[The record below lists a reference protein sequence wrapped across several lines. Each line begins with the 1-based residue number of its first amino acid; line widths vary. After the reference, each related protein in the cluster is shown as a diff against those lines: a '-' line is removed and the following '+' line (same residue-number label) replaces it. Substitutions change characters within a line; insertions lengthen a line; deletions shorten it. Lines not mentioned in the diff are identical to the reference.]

1 VFVLLLLVA
10 VSAGAGL
17 VAAVCIRAWPQAD
30 PALSATNAVEDRLVR
45 WRTVRR
51 FLRSRMD
58 PAVAT
63 GLALTVAL
71 LAVVITGVLL
81 GVAVYMIRRNVG
93 VVRMDQAVEHW
104 AATNVGG
111 GSFRALQ
118 ILTWLGS
125 TPFIVALAVAGA
137 VFGWR
142 RRRGISVAFFLTLVV
157 AGQFAASNLIKFA
170 VERVRPDLGPF
181 GRLGT
186 PSFPSGHSTAAAAT
200 FAAVALVVGR
210 DASPRVRAVLAGIA
224 VALAVAVAGSR
235 VLLGVHWFSDVI
247 AGLLLGWTWFAVCAV
262 SFGGRLLWFGA
273 PVVAASSPGQPP
285 SVRVGVDTTVSSGSA
300 APSETRSRTR

>member
-1 VFVLLLLVA
+1 MFVLVLLVA

-30 PALSATNAVEDRLVR
+30 PALSATSAVEDRLVR
-45 WRTVRR
+45 WRR
-51 FLRSRMD
+51 FVRSRMD

-81 GVAVYMIRRNVG
+81 GVGVYMIRRNVG
-93 VVRMDQAVEHW
+93 VVRIDQAVERW
-104 AATNVGG
+104 AAANVGG
-111 GSFRALQ
+111 GSFRALEL
-118 ILTWLGS
+118 LTWLGS
-125 TPFIVALAVAGA
+125 TPFIIALAIAGA
-137 VFGWR
+137 VFAWR
-142 RRRGISVAFFLTLVV
+142 RRRGLSVAFFLTLVV

-200 FAAVALVVGR
+200 FAAVALVAGR
-210 DASPRVRAVLAGIA
+210 ESSPRVRAVLAGIA
-224 VALAVAVAGSR
+224 VAFAVAVAGSR

-247 AGLLLGWTWFAVCAV
+247 AGLLLGWTWFALCAV

-273 PVVAASSPGQPP
+273 PAVAASSPGPP
-285 SVRVGVDTTVSSGSA
+285 STAPGVGVEGRPRVGDA
-300 APSETRSRTR
+300 ARNGGR

>member
-1 VFVLLLLVA
+1 MFVLVLFLV

-30 PALSATNAVEDRLVR
+30 PALSATTAVEDRLVR
-45 WRTVRR
+45 WRRLRR
-51 FLRSRMD
+51 FIRSRVD

-63 GLALTVAL
+63 GLALSVAL

-81 GVAVYMIRRNVG
+81 GVAVYMIRRNAG
-93 VVRMDQAVEHW
+93 VVRIDQSIERW
-104 AATNVGG
+104 AATNVSG
-111 GSFRALQ
+111 GSFQALEF
-118 ILTWLGS
+118 LTWLGS

-142 RRRGISVAFFLTLVV
+142 RRRGISVPFFLTLVV

-210 DASPRVRAVLAGIA
+210 DASPRVRAMLAGVA
-224 VALAVAVAGSR
+224 VGVAVAVAGSR
-235 VLLGVHWFSDVI
+235 VLLEVHWFSDAA
-247 AGLLLGWTWFAVCAV
+247 AGLLLGWTWFALCAV

-273 PVVAASSPGQPP
+273 PVVAASSPGHPP
-285 SVRVGVDTTVSSGSA
+285 SARVGVDKSVSSGSA
-300 APSETRSRTR
+300 APSERRSRTR

>member
-1 VFVLLLLVA
+1 VIVLVLLVA
-10 VSAGAGL
+10 VSVGAGL

-30 PALSATNAVEDRLVR
+30 PALSAVNAVEDRLVR
-45 WRTVRR
+45 WRRLRR
-51 FLRSRMD
+51 FLRSRRD

-81 GVAVYMIRRNVG
+81 GVAGYMIRRNVG
-93 VVRMDQAVEHW
+93 VVRIDQAVEHW

-111 GSFRALQ
+111 GSFRALKL
-118 ILTWLGS
+118 LTSLGS
-125 TPFIVALAVAGA
+125 TPFIVARAVAGA

-142 RRRGISVAFFLTLVV
+142 RRRGISVPFFLTLVV

-186 PSFPSGHSTAAAAT
+186 PSFPSGHSTAAAAS

-210 DASPRVRAVLAGIA
+210 DSSPRIRAVLAGIA

-273 PVVAASSPGQPP
+273 PVVAASSPGPPP
-285 SVRVGVDTTVSSGSA
+285 SDRVGVDPTVTSGSA
-300 APSETRSRTR
+300 APSERRTRTR

>member
-1 VFVLLLLVA
+1 VFVPVLLVS

-17 VAAVCIRAWPQAD
+17 VAALCIRAWPQAD
-30 PALSATNAVEDRLVR
+30 PALSATVAVEGQLVR
-45 WRTVRR
+45 WRRLRR
-51 FLRSRMD
+51 FIRSRMD

-63 GLALTVAL
+63 GLALSVAL
-71 LAVVITGVLL
+71 LAVVVTGVLL
-81 GVAVYMIRRNVG
+81 GVAVYMIRRNAG
-93 VVRMDQAVEHW
+93 VVRIDQSVERW
-104 AATNVGG
+104 AADNVGQ

-118 ILTWLGS
+118 LLTSLGS

-142 RRRGISVAFFLTLVV
+142 RRRGISVPLFLALVV
-157 AGQFAASNLIKFA
+157 AGQFAASNVIKFA

-210 DASPRVRAVLAGIA
+210 DASPRVRAVLAGVA
-224 VALAVAVAGSR
+224 VGVAVAVAGSR
-235 VLLGVHWFSDVI
+235 VLLEVHWFSDAA

-273 PVVAASSPGQPP
+273 PVVAASSPGPPP
-285 SVRVGVDTTVSSGSA
+285 SRADVDASISPESA
-300 APSETRSRTR
+300 APSERRSRTR